1 MADILAMPLNLQGWF
16 MKYWSL
22 LAIAGG
28 VVGKISIGRLGRRT
42 FTTMTNALTAVGF
55 YIVSL
60 PEAWASWLGYLIMLP
75 GFNATHCAG
84 MKAYATDLAVA
95 HGIGRGEF
103 AASIALLRGASVVVA
118 PTIYSW
124 LFGRQMSQGQTPRKA
139 WWSVIVLGAILPEIC
154 HQLLTDDDLDVANV
168 ESKKKKTE
176 KRL

>member
-1 MADILAMPLNLQGWF
+1 MDGRHPCNAPEPARMVYEILVFIGHCGWCC
-16 MKYWSL
+16 WQN
-22 LAIAGG
+22 INW
-28 VVGKISIGRLGRRT
+28 SIGQKNVYHNDQCVDRGGILH
-42 FTTMTNALTAVGF
+42 
-55 YIVSL
+55 S
-60 PEAWASWLGYLIMLP
+60 IMLP